1 MSFVVK
7 SFSETQKVYD
17 DFLARPEN
25 KSHLTFMH
33 TWEWG
38 EIMRQESLEFL
49 RLGLYDG
56 EKLVAVGNVSK
67 LKLKI
72 GGYFWYSPRGL
83 VLDYTNLELV
93 KNAYGALGDFFKGK
107 GGAFLRV
114 EPDIVM
120 DDPAEAVLDSLGGA
134 KSAMFTQAQRVWCV
148 DLQDNEESLLAWMK
162 ENGARKNLP
171 YQLRRAKKAG
181 VTVRASDKVEDLEK
195 LITILGELHRR
206 KGGIGKHRD
215 DHYRTQFSLLS
226 PRGYEKVFLA
236 EKDGQLLAGA
246 LVAIYGREAS
256 YLHGASVDIERKLSA
271 PHTLHFEIMKY
282 CQENRPEVERYN
294 FWGIVSDKN
303 RKPSHPRH
311 GYSEF
316 KRSFGGYKEM
326 YIRSRDF
333 RYNWLVWKIDW
344 FVMKYR
350 AWKNKND

>member
-7 SFSETQKVYD
+7 SFSDSQDVFD
-17 DFLARPEN
+17 NFLARPEN
-25 KSHLTFMH
+25 KPHLTFLH

-38 EIMRQESLEFL
+38 EVMRQESPDFMRFGVYE
-49 RLGLYDG
+49 DD
-56 EKLVAVGNVSK
+56 KLVAVGHAAK

-83 VLDYTNLELV
+83 VLDYSNLELV
-93 KNAYGALGDFFKGK
+93 KGAYSSLKDFFEDK

-114 EPDIVM
+114 EPDLVIN
-120 DDPAEAVLDSLGGA
+120 DPAEVVIDSLGCA
-134 KSAMFTQAQRVWCV
+134 RAAMFTQAQRVWCV
-148 DLQDNEESLLAWMK
+148 DLQKDEGSLLQYMK
-162 ENGARKNLP
+162 DNGARKNLP
-171 YQLRRAKKAG
+171 YLLRRAKKAG
-181 VTVRASDKVEDLEK
+181 VTVRASDKMEDLEK
-195 LITILGELHRR
+195 LIVILNQLNQR

-215 DHYRTQFSLLS
+215 DHYRVQFPLLA

-236 EKDGQLLAGA
+236 EKDGEILAGA
-246 LVAIYGREAS
+246 LIAIYGREAS
-256 YLHGASVDIERKLSA
+256 YLHGASTEVERKLSA

-294 FWGIVSDKN
+294 FWGVVSDKN
-303 RKPSHPRH
+303 RKPTHPRH

-326 YIRSRDF
+326 YIRGRDF

-350 AWKNKND
+350 TWKHKND